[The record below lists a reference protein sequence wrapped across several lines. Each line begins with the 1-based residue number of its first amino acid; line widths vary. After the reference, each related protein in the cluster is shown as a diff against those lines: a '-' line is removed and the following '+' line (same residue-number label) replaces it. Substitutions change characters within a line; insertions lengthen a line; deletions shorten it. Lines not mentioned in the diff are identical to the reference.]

1 MAQIL
6 VFGESSAD
14 GDPAAITAELLGAAT
29 RLNEVIGGDG
39 VACALIGAKLETA
52 AQAAIAAGAGTVYNA
67 QHDALAQYQTDSYLP
82 VAAAI
87 VEQVAPAIVLF
98 GQTSLGRD
106 LAPRLATRLGSAV
119 AMDALVLAAAGDRV
133 QVTRSCYGG
142 NARQV
147 VTVESDPQVVTV
159 RAKSQDPLPEDASR
173 TGDIVVVEAAP
184 GEARARVVGKQTA
197 DASGVR
203 LEDAAIVVSGGRGL
217 GAPEA
222 FADLERIAAD
232 LGAAVG
238 ASRAACDLGW
248 YPPSQQVGLTGTI
261 VSPELYVAIAISGA
275 SQHMAGCGGSKNI
288 IAINK
293 DPDANIFRYC
303 RFGIVDDYKKVLP
316 QLELELKKLVAD
328 S

>member
-6 VFGESSAD
+6 VFGERAAD
-14 GDPAAITAELLGAAT
+14 GQPAGVTAELLGAAT
-29 RLNEVIGGDG
+29 RLNEAMGGDG
-39 VACALIGAKLETA
+39 VACALIGSRLEGLA
-52 AQAAIAAGAGTVYNA
+52 AAAIAAGATTVFTA
-67 QHDALAQYQTDSYLP
+67 EDDGLAQYQTDAFLP
-82 VAAAI
+82 IAAAI
-87 VEQVAPAIVLF
+87 VEQAAPSVVLL
-98 GQTSLGRD
+98 GQTSMGRD

-119 AMDALVLAAAGDRV
+119 AMDALALEADGDRV
-133 QVTRSCYGG
+133 KVTRSCYGG
-142 NARQV
+142 GARQV
-147 VTVESDPQVVTV
+147 VTVRTDPQVVTV
-159 RAKSQDPLPEDASR
+159 RAKSQDPLPEDAGRS
-173 TGDIVVVEAAP
+173 GNVVVVDAAV
-184 GEARARVVGKQTA
+184 GAARARVVGKETA

-203 LEDAAIVVSGGRGL
+203 LEDASVVVSGGRGL

-248 YPPSQQVGLTGTI
+248 YPPSQQVGLTGTV
-261 VSPELYVAIAISGA
+261 VSPDLYIAIAISGA

-316 QLELELKKLVAD
+316 QLEAELKKLV
-328 S
+328 SES